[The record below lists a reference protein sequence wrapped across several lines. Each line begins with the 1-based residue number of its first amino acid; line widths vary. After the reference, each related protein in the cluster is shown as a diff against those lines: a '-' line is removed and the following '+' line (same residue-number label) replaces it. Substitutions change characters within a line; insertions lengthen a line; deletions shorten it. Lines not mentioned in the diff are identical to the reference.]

1 MVDTKPMA
9 EVQAN
14 WEGSIGRVPTSYA
27 TGIGRTTNWNAKA
40 IAGEDNYAAG
50 VTEAV
55 AAKRRAAKLAEV
67 SDAEWKA
74 AALDK
79 GAKRIGAGMTAAKG
93 KYARKMGEVINV
105 IQGVSIADRT
115 QDIDANIDG
124 RVKPIAHA
132 LHSHFK

>member
-14 WEGSIGRVPTSYA
+14 WEGSIGRVPGAYSA
-27 TGIGRTTNWNAKA
+27 GINRATNWNAKA

-50 VTEAV
+50 VSEAV

-67 SDAEWKA
+67 SDAEWKG

-79 GAKRIGAGMTAAKG
+79 GAKRIGSGMTAAKG
-93 KYARKMGEVINV
+93 KYNRKMGEVLNV
-105 IQGVSIADRT
+105 IQGVSIAERT
-115 QDIDANIDG
+115 LDVDANIDG

-132 LHSHFK
+132 LHDHFK